1 MSNEL
6 IVLTSIL
13 ALILLLA
20 LGVPVAYS
28 LIITSSVGLFI
39 VVGPSAISLI
49 STTPTNTA
57 TKFVFTTIPMFIL
70 MAEFMS
76 RSGLTSAVFQTMHR
90 WTTHI
95 PGGLAMA
102 TTLANGGMAALS
114 GSSSATAAT
123 MAKIA
128 VPEMQK
134 YEYDDRLAMGTV
146 SAGGTFAAMIP
157 PSLALIIYG
166 ILTETSI
173 VLLFIGGVIPGL
185 LTVVG
190 YILFI
195 YGWVKVD
202 PEVAG
207 SIGEQYSWSER
218 AESLRTVWPAVLLV
232 IAILGG
238 LYSGVVTATE
248 AGALGALG
256 AFLLSVG
263 VYGMG
268 FEKVNNAL
276 WGAAETTTVI
286 FLILIGA
293 SLYGYFLGFTGAIQS
308 FIEFVVNLP
317 IPVWIIF
324 LIILLLYIAMGTL
337 MDQLAILVLTLP
349 LTFPLVVNEMGF
361 NAVWFGVV
369 LVKTVEIG
377 LVTPPLGLNVYIAS
391 GAVDV
396 DISTSFRGAMRFL
409 VVDIVVLA
417 LMLLFPWT
425 VTWLP
430 SSMG

>member
-6 IVLTSIL
+6 VVLASIL

-20 LGVPVAYS
+20 LGIPVAYT
-28 LIITSSVGLFI
+28 LIITSSIGLFI

-49 STTPTNTA
+49 STTPTQTA

-76 RSGLTSAVFQTMHR
+76 RSGLTGDVFEAMNQ
-90 WTTHI
+90 WTSHV
-95 PGGLAMA
+95 PGGLAMG

-128 VPEMQK
+128 VPQMRK
-134 YEYDDRLAMGTV
+134 FGYDDRLSMGTV

-173 VLLFIGGVIPGL
+173 VLLFIGGVVPGI
-185 LTVVG
+185 LTVAG

-195 YGWVKVD
+195 YGWVKLD
-202 PEVAG
+202 PEVG
-207 SIGEQYSWSER
+207 GTVGDRYSWTER
-218 AESLRTVWPAVLLV
+218 KESLGTVWPALILV
-232 IAILGG
+232 VAMLGG
-238 LYSGVVTATE
+238 LYSGIVTATE
-248 AGALGALG
+248 AGALGAFG
-256 AFLLSVG
+256 AFLLAFG
-263 VYGMG
+263 IYGMG
-268 FEKVNNAL
+268 FGKVNEAL

-293 SLYGYFLGFTGAIQS
+293 SIYGFFLGFTGAVET
-308 FIEFVVNLP
+308 FIEVVVNLP
-317 IPVWIIF
+317 IPIWLVF
-324 LIILLLYIAMGTL
+324 LILLLLYIGMGTL

-396 DISTSFRGAMRFL
+396 DISTSFQGAMRFL
-409 VVDIVVLA
+409 VVDVIVLA
-417 LMLLFPWT
+417 VMVLFPWT

-430 SSMG
+430 QSMG